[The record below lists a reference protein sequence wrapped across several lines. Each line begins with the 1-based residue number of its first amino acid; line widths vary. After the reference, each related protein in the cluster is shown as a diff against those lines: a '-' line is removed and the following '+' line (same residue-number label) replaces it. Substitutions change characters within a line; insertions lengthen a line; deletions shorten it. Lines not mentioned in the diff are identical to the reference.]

1 MSLLRGVSFDHLKKQ
16 TKEFILPGCY
26 VRSDLETVLILQHAG
41 EDNAGWINAYR
52 KEDAAKPLRDRSPR
66 EWFHALLPA
75 FAEHVVVGW
84 KNVVGDDCEPAPV
97 SIADIIELMT
107 AYGSDAI
114 DLALRPIYWA
124 SHIDNFRDYKP
135 PQVDAEALGKS

>member
-1 MSLLRGVSFDHLKKQ
+1 MSLLRGVSFEHLKKQ
-16 TKEFILPGCY
+16 TRDFVLPGCY
-26 VRSDLETVLILQHAG
+26 VRSELEVVLLLVHAG

-66 EWFHALLPA
+66 EWFDALMPA

-84 KNVVGDDCEPAPV
+84 KNVIGEDGTPVPVTPALV
-97 SIADIIELMT
+97 VELLQ
-107 AYGSDAI
+107 AYGADAI
-114 DLALRPIYWA
+114 DLALRPIYWS

-135 PQVDAEALGKS
+135 PQVDAEALGKK